1 MPILIIV
8 PTQITRNFL
17 SCHLRPN
24 PFRRCSATSSVAV
37 VSGSDAAS
45 GGNPPRRR
53 PRVWRRTEPR
63 EAAGT
68 KPPGRS
74 TNNCLGQ
81 LSGTAN
87 TSKCCMIVRRDANK
101 SSQVCWFPVAVNK
114 KMSNFPFQKP
124 EIASKTPLTELS
136 VLRTRR
142 LSHSGR
148 SERFSLKNSLPQ
160 SLGVFQ
166 ERERQ
171 HQEWLKQA
179 RAYEQQEALQIR
191 AEERRRIRHL
201 GELVAKNRQTV
212 SSHIVFCLNGL
223 KTSTLFQ
230 ALELIEQAVVNIRP
244 QMQQHMRRRE
254 AGILRNCRGRQ
265 NGRTKSTSSRSNCRS
280 LGRQNGR
287 TKSTSSRSNR
297 RSLGRQ
303 NGRTK
308 SASSHSN
315 MF

>member
-1 MPILIIV
+1 
-8 PTQITRNFL
+8 
-17 SCHLRPN
+17 
-24 PFRRCSATSSVAV
+24 
-37 VSGSDAAS
+37 
-45 GGNPPRRR
+45 
-53 PRVWRRTEPR
+53 
-63 EAAGT
+63 
-68 KPPGRS
+68 
-74 TNNCLGQ
+74 
-81 LSGTAN
+81 
-87 TSKCCMIVRRDANK
+87 
-101 SSQVCWFPVAVNK
+101 
-114 KMSNFPFQKP
+114 MSNFPFQKP

-148 SERFSLKNSLPQ
+148 SERFSLITNSLPQ

-171 HQEWLKQA
+171 QQEWLKQS

-265 NGRTKSTSSRSNCRS
+265 NA
-280 LGRQNGR
+280 R